1 MDVKRLSKKM
11 LAALA
16 MSMLCMATAFAQN
29 GLKGTVKDQSGEPVV
44 GANVVVV
51 GTTNGAMSDLDGN
64 FEIKKIASDAT
75 VQVSYIG
82 YKTQTVKVNNRSQ
95 LDIVLEEDT
104 AQLDEVIV
112 VGYGTTTK
120 RDLIASVS
128 TVQTEQIS
136 NLPVINLSQGL
147 AGRSPGLIVQA
158 SGGGINAA
166 PSISIRGGGEPLYV
180 IDGVIRSSV
189 DFQNLSPDDIESFS
203 ILKDASATAVY
214 GSRAM
219 NGIVQVQ
226 TKRGKSGH
234 ITVEYDFNYSWAQ
247 PNIWPDKLDSYT
259 RAEYANIARAN
270 DDLAPLFSEE
280 DIQYMRDGSQ
290 PLTHNNVNWRKL
302 VLREWAPQ
310 QKHTA
315 RVTGG
320 NDVHHYYIS
329 LGHIDQNSLYKTG
342 TNWMK
347 RTNFRLSESATVKSI
362 GLQINATVDGYIQSK
377 NHPYTSTSNSY
388 YNVFSHINDRTPLT
402 PGVNNFGLPY
412 NSTDNPVAETA
423 EDAGYIR
430 DQNNVASGQGELIW
444 SLPWVKGLS
453 LRASS
458 NYRYYGE
465 STKSWRK
472 DAAQYNWDSTE
483 AIYASNP
490 TLQRYAGSGYSF
502 TNQAFVSYD
511 NTFGKHHVSALFGYE
526 QYYQRAE
533 TLYAYRQN
541 YSFAIPQLGV
551 GDANSMTNSGTDG
564 IEMGRAAWI
573 AQAKYNYANKYYVEA
588 SLRHDGSDY
597 FAPGKRWGTFFSGSL
612 GWVVTEE
619 KFMQE
624 VVRRNIFNSF
634 KIRASY
640 GETGQDSSAGRWAYM
655 TTYGFSSTG
664 YVVDGEF
671 VPTFSEGAIPS
682 PDLTWY
688 TSRQTDFGFDFSSLN
703 NRLYG
708 SFDYFYYSTKGFL
721 VAPTGESYLQQVIG
735 TNMPY
740 VKSNSELR
748 RAGYEIQLGWRD
760 SAGAFKY
767 DISANFTYFDQ
778 LWARDE
784 SESEAS
790 YMNPYQRT
798 QQQRGYAGLYYHN
811 LGYYK
816 NAQEV
821 FESPGF
827 TETYGTDYITA
838 GDIRYEDTNGD
849 GRITSADLRRLGK
862 SSMPRGQYGLNI
874 NLSYKGFYLSMLFQG
889 STSFHRYIPAEQA
902 GRTGQQG
909 NFPIAYDY
917 QTDYWTPDNP
927 NATYPR
933 LMSNTGYNGNNNY
946 YSSDFWLINGAYF
959 RMKDFQFGYD
969 FKQGVLRNVKWLSKL
984 KVGISGQN
992 IFTVSQLKKYGI
1004 DPEASTVDYY
1014 GYPLERIIALN
1025 ISIGF

>member
-1 MDVKRLSKKM
+1 MKTALTVLLMSLS
-11 LAALA
+11 
-16 MSMLCMATAFAQN
+16 CATVFAQIRVN
-29 GLKGTVKDQSGEPVV
+29 GTVQDSDGNPIAGAAVLVTGTSNGTIADVDGHFEL
-44 GANVVVV
+44 ANVA
-51 GTTNGAMSDLDGN
+51 G
-64 FEIKKIASDAT
+64 KASIEVSFLGYAT
-75 VQVSYIG
+75 
-82 YKTQTVKVNNRSQ
+82 KTVAVDNRSQ
-95 LDIVLEEDT
+95 IVIVLEEDVDR
-104 AQLDEVIV
+104 LDEIIV
-112 VGYGTTTK
+112 VGYSVTTK
-120 RDLIASVS
+120 RDLITSVS
-128 TVQTEQIS
+128 TVKTEQIS
-136 NLPVINLSQGL
+136 NLPVTNLAQGL

-158 SGGGINAA
+158 SGGGINAT
-166 PSISIRGGGEPLYV
+166 PSISIRGGGSPLYV
-180 IDGVIRSSV
+180 IDGVIRSAV

-203 ILKDASATAVY
+203 ILKDASATAIY

-226 TKRGKSGH
+226 TKRGKAG
-234 ITVEYDFNYSWAQ
+234 TTNVEYDFNQSWAQ

-270 DDLAPLFSEE
+270 DGLDPAFSEE
-280 DIQYMRDGSQ
+280 DIQYMRDGSH

-302 VLREWAPQ
+302 VLNEWAPQ

-320 NDVHHYYIS
+320 NDVNRYYIS
-329 LGHIDQNSLYKTG
+329 LGQIDQNSLYKTG

-347 RTNFRLSESATVKSI
+347 RTNFRMSESVTIKTI
-362 GLQINATVDGYIQSK
+362 GLQVNATLDGYVQTT
-377 NHPYTSTSNSY
+377 NHPYTSTSSSY

-423 EDAGYIR
+423 ADAGYIR
-430 DQNNVASGQGELIW
+430 GNTNVVSGQGELIW
-444 SLPWVKGLS
+444 SVPWVEGLR

-458 NYRYYGE
+458 NYRYYSE
-465 STKSWRK
+465 TTKSWRK

-483 AIYASNP
+483 PIYAGSP
-490 TLQRYAGSGYSF
+490 TLQRYAGNGYSF
-502 TNQAFVSYD
+502 TNQAFVNYD
-511 NTFGKHHVSALFGYE
+511 NTFGKHHVSGLFGFE
-526 QYYQRAE
+526 QYYQNAE

-541 YSFAIPQLGV
+541 YDFAIPQLGV
-551 GDANSMTNSGTDG
+551 GDSNTQTNSGTDN
-564 IEMGRAAWI
+564 IELGRAAWI
-573 AQAKYNYANKYYVEA
+573 GQAKYNYAGKYYLEGSV
-588 SLRHDGSDY
+588 RRDGSDY
-597 FAPGKRWGTFFSGSL
+597 FAPGKRWGTFFSGSF

-624 VVRRNIFNSF
+624 LVSRDIFNSL
-634 KIRASY
+634 KLRASY
-640 GETGQDSSAGRWAYM
+640 GETGQDSSAGRFAYM

-688 TSRQTDFGFDFSSLN
+688 TSRQTDFGLDFSSLKS
-703 NRLYG
+703 RLYG
-708 SFDYFYYSTKGFL
+708 SLDYFYYSTKGFL

-748 RAGYEIQLGWRD
+748 RAGFEFQLGWRD
-760 SAGAFKY
+760 TIGDFRY
-767 DISANFTYFDQ
+767 DVSANFTYFDQ

-849 GRITSADLRRLGK
+849 GRITSADARRLGK
-862 SSMPRGQYGLNI
+862 SSMPRGQYGINI
-874 NLSYKGFYLSMLFQG
+874 NLGYKGFYLSALFQG
-889 STSFHRYIPAEQA
+889 STSFHRYISAEQA

-909 NFPIAYDY
+909 NFPIAYEY
-917 QTDYWTPDNP
+917 QTDYWTPDNTD
-927 NATYPR
+927 AMYPR

-946 YSSDFWLINGAYF
+946 MASDFWLINGAYV
-959 RMKDFQFGYD
+959 RMKDLQFGYD
-969 FKQGVLRNVKWLSKL
+969 FKQELLKNVKWVSKL
-984 KVGISGQN
+984 RIGLSGQN
-992 IFTVSQLKKYGI
+992 IFTFSKLKKYGI
-1004 DPEASTVDYY
+1004 DPEASSVDYY
-1014 GYPLERIIALN
+1014 GYPLERVLALN
-1025 ISIGF
+1025 VNLGF